1 MMNLVRTQRDPLF
14 SNLVNQMWNEVA
26 ETPKSKPATNVME
39 TEKEFKL
46 QILIPGWNKKEVKI
60 EIDKNILSI
69 SGEKEASDADFIR
82 KEFKINAFERAFQL
96 PKDINFEKISAQQ
109 ENGILEISIP
119 KDLEK
124 KAKVQRLI
132 SIK

>member
-26 ETPKSKPATNVME
+26 ETPKNKPATNVME

>member
-46 QILIPGWNKKEVKI
+46 QVLIPGWNKKEVKI

-69 SGEKEASDADFIR
+69 SGEKESKDEDFIR
-82 KEFKINAFERAFQL
+82 KEFKTDAFERAFQL
-96 PKDINFEKISAQQ
+96 PKDINFEKISAKQ

>member
-1 MMNLVRTQRDPLF
+1 MMNLVRTHRDPLF

-46 QILIPGWNKKEVKI
+46 QVLIPGWSKKEVKI

-69 SGEKEASDADFIR
+69 SGEKEAKDEDFIR
-82 KEFKINAFERAFQL
+82 KEFKTDAFERAFQL
-96 PKDINFEKISAQQ
+96 PKDINFEKISAKQ